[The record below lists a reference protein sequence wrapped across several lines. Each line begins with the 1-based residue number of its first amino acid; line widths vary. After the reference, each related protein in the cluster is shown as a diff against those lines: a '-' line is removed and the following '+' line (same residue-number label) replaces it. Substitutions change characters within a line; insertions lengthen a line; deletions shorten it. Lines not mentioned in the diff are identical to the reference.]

1 MYEIKSS
8 MGAVIGLL
16 IAIVAITGT
25 QVLGWEWGDGRLLPT
40 IIGVVVCGIAVVF
53 VGRSLQED

>member
-1 MYEIKSS
+1 

-40 IIGVVVCGIAVVF
+40 VIGVVVCGIAVVF
-53 VGRSLQED
+53 VARSLQED